1 LYTTGRWRLGLSF
14 ALLTAVMWGVLPI
27 ALKALL
33 DRIDPYTLTW
43 YRFLAAG
50 ALLGGFLIQR
60 GRLPS
65 LRALGG
71 RRWVLFSVA
80 VVGLTG
86 NYLLYLLGLRYVTP
100 ATSQMVIQ
108 LAPVFLLLGGLI
120 FFRESFRPSQWF
132 GLLVLVAGLALFF
145 NNRLDELLAAGGH
158 YHVGVAITV
167 VAALVWAAFA
177 LAQKQLLRSLDS
189 AQILVLIYAA
199 AVVFILPLVELGQ
212 VRGLSSL
219 EWGLLLFCCV
229 NTVIAYG
236 AFAEALVH
244 WEASRV
250 SSVLAITPL
259 ITLLSIALGVRWFPG
274 LVEPERINMLSV
286 AGACLV
292 VIGSATAALG
302 RRRRNGAIPAPL
314 E

>member
-1 LYTTGRWRLGLSF
+1 MYTTGRWKLGLLL
-14 ALLTAVMWGVLPI
+14 AILTAVMWGVLPI

-50 ALLGGFLIQR
+50 ALLGGFLIHR
-60 GRLPS
+60 RRLPS

-71 RRWVLFSVA
+71 RRWGLFSVA

-86 NYLLYLLGLRYVTP
+86 NYLLYLFGLRYVTP

-108 LAPVFLLLGGLI
+108 LAPVFLLLGGLV
-120 FFRESFRPSQWF
+120 FFRESFRPTQWF
-132 GLLVLVAGLALFF
+132 GLLVLVAGLAFFF
-145 NNRLDELLAAGGH
+145 NNRLDELMNAGGR
-158 YHVGVAITV
+158 YHAGVTITV
-167 VAALVWAAFA
+167 VAALVWAAYA
-177 LAQKQLLRSLDS
+177 LAQKQLLRSFDS
-189 AQILVLIYAA
+189 AQILLLIYAA
-199 AVVFILPLVELGQ
+199 AVVFILPTVEVGQ
-212 VRGLSSL
+212 IRGLSRL
-219 EWGLLLFCCV
+219 EWGLLIFCCV

-259 ITLLSIALGVRWFPG
+259 ITLLSIGLCARWFPG
-274 LVEPERINMLSV
+274 LVEPERINTLSV
-286 AGACLV
+286 VGACMV
-292 VIGSATAALG
+292 VAGSAAAALG
-302 RRRRNGAIPAPL
+302 RKRRNGAIPAPL
-314 E
+314 K